1 MPINTSEVL
10 SLVTQV
16 CEEEKLRVA
25 MKESIKGG
33 FLAGGSTMIG
43 GLLGGPL
50 GLAIG
55 GTIGGLTAAYLSQ
68 GKFKSVAAIIQNDLT
83 PGQKERLA
91 NSVRMFLQNR
101 SVGDLAEAS
110 KLLLSPTAKAILL
123 QIAIQFFI
131 AALGIIFQWNHGQ
144 RKRVKRLEH
153 SPSSSRV

>member
-91 NSVRMFLQNR
+91 NSVRII
-101 SVGDLAEAS
+101 
-110 KLLLSPTAKAILL
+110 LSDIHPSDALVLSTFLL
-123 QIAIQFFI
+123 QPALKEMIIHEVISFFQSQ
-131 AALGIIFQWNHGQ
+131 LHLQIID
-144 RKRVKRLEH
+144 
-153 SPSSSRV
+153 